1 MYRHSQMTITMLLY
15 LTANQHRPTLQ
26 VIGQIRVQQGGITSV
41 PGDLFSLSDSDTSK
55 DDLQLV
61 VTRPSDIGDLVKAT
75 QGKDRVLKSGDTFSL
90 IDLETG
96 KIHFIHKTKHGRKGK
111 YQVVYVY
118 RFLFV
123 KCYLFFHFHLIG
135 NYCLLSEVLYFQ
147 CWYRCLT
154 FVASL

>member
-1 MYRHSQMTITMLLY
+1 MCRHSQLTTTMLLY
-15 LTANQHRPTLQ
+15 LTVNQHRPTLQ

-61 VTRPSDIGDLVKAT
+61 VTQPSDIGDLVKAT
-75 QGKDRVLKSGDTFSL
+75 QGRDRVLKSGDTFSL

-111 YQVVYVY
+111 SSVIYFFILTQ
-118 RFLFV
+118 L
-123 KCYLFFHFHLIG
+123 KTMICYLRYWIFSAGTWHLLFH
-135 NYCLLSEVLYFQ
+135 C
-147 CWYRCLT
+147 R
-154 FVASL
+154 

>member
-1 MYRHSQMTITMLLY
+1 MTITMLLY

-55 DDLQLV
+55 DDLQLI

-118 RFLFV
+118 GFHNSFCQVLFI
-123 KCYLFFHFHLIG
+123 FSFSPH
-135 NYCLLSEVLYFQ
+135 
-147 CWYRCLT
+147 
-154 FVASL
+154 